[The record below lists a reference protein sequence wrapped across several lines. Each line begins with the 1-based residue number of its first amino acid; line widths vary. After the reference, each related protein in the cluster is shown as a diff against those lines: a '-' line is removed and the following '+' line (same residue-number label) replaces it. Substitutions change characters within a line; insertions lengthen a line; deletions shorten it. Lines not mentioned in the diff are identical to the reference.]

1 MKQTMMNTATG
12 VLVAVLLGSAGL
24 AYANPYPVGSQQWH
38 NYNGAMQSEA
48 DRIQR
53 ERNAVRQQPI
63 NRGPTAAEIRAWEQ
77 REAEVQAEIAQLR
90 RTPYY
95 GVVAFDFSAS
105 KLLWVAGFKSE
116 QVARQRAM
124 SRCSTS
130 NCRVVAVFNNTCA
143 VLTTPDNG
151 VKAPS
156 DLFFG
161 YDTDD
166 KRAAEKSM
174 QQCERVNGR
183 GNCGYSSVATKHGTA
198 FCTGYDYSVYGQ

>member
-1 MKQTMMNTATG
+1 MKQTMMNTAAG
-12 VLVAVLLGSAGL
+12 ALAVLLLGSADLTWADGFDPWL
-24 AYANPYPVGSQQWH
+24 
-38 NYNGAMQSEA
+38 A
-48 DRIQR
+48 DRLNSQIQQNR
-53 ERNAVRQQPI
+53 GAQQQPI
-63 NRGPTAAEIRAWEQ
+63 NRGPSAAEVDAWNR
-77 REAEVQAEIAQLR
+77 RERQVQSEIAQLR

-143 VLTTPDNG
+143 VLTTPDSG